1 VPAIAV
7 TQVPATCSQF
17 RSRPKCRHLPQF
29 LLDLNFKESLA
40 MRSLVV
46 QCLLGTLT
54 FLPVL
59 ASAADKDVPKV
70 PLGLKPV
77 PVPEDNPLTVEKI
90 ELGKQLYFDPRL
102 SCDDTVS
109 CASCHDPKKGW
120 SNGTPF
126 ATGVRSQIG
135 GRSAPTIINAAYS
148 ELQFWD
154 GRALRLEGQALGPI
168 QNPIEMDHKLSDCVT
183 KLNLVPGYKEQF
195 QKVFG
200 SDVTPENIAK
210 AIACF
215 ERTILSGN
223 SPYDKYKAGDTKA
236 LSAAVERGM
245 KLFFGK
251 AHCSACHA
259 GPNFSD
265 DSFHN
270 IGIGMKAEKPDL
282 GRYEVTKVL
291 GDKGAFKTPTLREV
305 ARHAPYMHDG
315 SFKTLEDVVEHY
327 DKGGIANPQLDEEV
341 FPLKLTAAEK
351 ADLITFM
358 KEGLASADYPDIAP
372 PTLPK

>member
-1 VPAIAV
+1 MRLFVVGSVPLLIV
-7 TQVPATCSQF
+7 LLSIVAT
-17 RSRPKCRHLPQF
+17 
-29 LLDLNFKESLA
+29 
-40 MRSLVV
+40 
-46 QCLLGTLT
+46 
-54 FLPVL
+54 
-59 ASAADKDVPKV
+59 AADNDVLKV

-77 PVPEDNPLTVEKI
+77 PVPADNPLTLEKV

-126 ATGVRSQIG
+126 ASGVRSQVG
-135 GRSAPTIINAAYS
+135 GRSAPTIINSAYS

-168 QNPIEMDHKLSDCVT
+168 QNPIEMDHKLDDCVA
-183 KLNLVPGYKEQF
+183 KLNKIPGYKQQF

-200 SDVTPENIAK
+200 TDVTPENMAK
-210 AIACF
+210 AIASF
-215 ERTILSGN
+215 ERTVLSGN
-223 SPYDKYKAGDTKA
+223 APYDKFKTGDSQA
-236 LSAAVERGM
+236 LSVAAERGR

-251 AHCSACHA
+251 AHCSACHT

-270 IGIGMKAEKPDL
+270 IGVGMQAAKPDL

-305 ARHAPYMHDG
+305 ARHSPYMHDG
-315 SFKTLEDVVEHY
+315 SLKTLEEVVEHY
-327 DKGGIANPQLDEEV
+327 DKGGVANPQLDEEI

-358 KEGLASADYPDIAP
+358 KDGLSSADYPDIAP
-372 PTLPK
+372 PKLP